1 MPEEKTS
8 DDLTGRKILLKAH
21 DACCETLL
29 QLSSHFNVRLPMEGL
44 QGLRISILIATAI
57 KAVNSSHA
65 IRLLCVE
72 RPYFEEMNILDRS
85 LIESIVNGAFLQF
98 ATDEELTAFENF
110 DTIAL
115 SKALRIAE
123 TISPEGVDLLS
134 RKLRDEFRQHS
145 DSVKTMI
152 GKDEKE
158 FSWTRLDVV
167 AKGDRIDKGL
177 GRQAFE
183 PLCKVLFPNC
193 HAFVHGSYRS
203 LEAYMPSE
211 TRKLPEDFLDFQADG
226 ALHTMNVALLCLCIT
241 MNHFSTVRQENQLL
255 VIQGLLVAFS
265 DQVRT
270 SFPQAAARAAE
281 SYRRP

>member
-1 MPEEKTS
+1 MPEERKS
-8 DDLTGRKILLKAH
+8 DDLTGREFLLKAH

-29 QLSSHFNVRLPMEGL
+29 QLAGHFTVRLPMEGL

-85 LIESIVNGAFLQF
+85 LIKSIVNGAFLQF

-123 TISPEGVDLLS
+123 TVSPEGVDLLS

-158 FSWTRLDVV
+158 FSWTRWN
-167 AKGDRIDKGL
+167 AR
-177 GRQAFE
+177 
-183 PLCKVLFPNC
+183 LFM
-193 HAFVHGSYRS
+193 YQ
-203 LEAYMPSE
+203 
-211 TRKLPEDFLDFQADG
+211 FQ
-226 ALHTMNVALLCLCIT
+226 
-241 MNHFSTVRQENQLL
+241 
-255 VIQGLLVAFS
+255 
-265 DQVRT
+265 
-270 SFPQAAARAAE
+270 
-281 SYRRP
+281 

>member
-1 MPEEKTS
+1 MSEERKS
-8 DDLTGRKILLKAH
+8 DDLTGREIMLKAH

-29 QLSSHFNVRLPMEGL
+29 QLADHFNVRLPMEGL
-44 QGLRISILIATAI
+44 SGLRLRILIATAI
-57 KAVNSSHA
+57 KAVNSSRA

-98 ATDEELTAFENF
+98 ATDEELTAFEKF
-110 DTIAL
+110 DTISL

-123 TISPEGVDLLS
+123 GVSRGGVELLS
-134 RKLRDEFRQHS
+134 QKLRDEFRQHS
-145 DSVKTMI
+145 DSVKSMI
-152 GKDEKE
+152 AKDEKD

-167 AKGDRIDKGL
+167 AKGNRIDKGL
-177 GRQAFE
+177 GRPTFE
-183 PLCKVLFPNC
+183 PLCKVLFPSC

-211 TRKLPEDFLDFQADG
+211 TRKLSEDFLDFQTDA

-241 MNHFSTVRQENQLL
+241 MNNFSTVRQE
-255 VIQGLLVAFS
+255 QG
-265 DQVRT
+265 
-270 SFPQAAARAAE
+270 
-281 SYRRP
+281 Y